1 MGERTSY
8 ESGTFSWVDLATTD
22 QDGAK
27 AFYAGLFGWEYDD
40 QPIGDGAT
48 YTLCR
53 LDGRDVAAITTQSDQ
68 ERGQGVPPHWNSY
81 ITVHDLDARAPR
93 VAELNGNLII
103 PPFDVLDAGRMALA
117 ADPTG
122 AVFAMWKPKN
132 HIGATFVNVPG
143 ALTWNELGTK
153 DVETAKQFYADLFGW
168 SYEDLDTNGAGTY
181 STIRTGDRSNGG
193 IRPQT
198 PQEERIPPN
207 WLVYFAAVS
216 VEESAATANELGG
229 NVLVPT
235 MRVPAGAFTVVADP
249 QGAVFALFEGGFD
262 G

>member
-1 MGERTSY
+1 MGERTRY

-53 LDGRDVAAITTQSDQ
+53 FDGRDVAAITTQSDQ

-132 HIGATFVNVPG
+132 HIGATLVNVPG
-143 ALTWNELGTK
+143 APTWNELGTK

-168 SYEDLDTNGAGTY
+168 SYEDLDMNGAGTY
-181 STIRTGDRSNGG
+181 SIIRTGDRRNGG

-198 PQEERIPPN
+198 PQEEGIPPN

-249 QGAVFALFEGGFD
+249 QGAVFALFEGDFD
-262 G
+262 D